1 MFKKIRL
8 RTVFGLICTAILNV
22 NAASYYVSPTGNDAN
37 AGTIVSPKFNISA
50 LTANLNPG
58 DTIFV
63 LPGTY
68 NYNSST
74 RLTKSGT
81 PEKRICIFGTGYS
94 NAGERP
100 VLNYKLQGPGD
111 ANRAFFI
118 EAGANYWHIK
128 GLKIQEAGDNGIKI
142 ESNWNII
149 EFCDFDACYDSGI
162 QIGLAKDSG
171 ANDGSCAYNYILN
184 CDSYNNCDSHK
195 SGGNADGFACKLFCG
210 PGNIFEGCRAWNNSD
225 DGWDMYSNTFGV
237 LMLNCMTW
245 HNGDKTTLRG
255 NQYGNGNGFKMGGN
269 STYSRGTNIAV
280 GCVAFD
286 MHYVSGGGKCFD
298 QNDNQDPQV
307 MLNCTA
313 FDNIKGFSMASGST
327 GHTIKNCIAF
337 KATDKMISDQTQNI
351 TQNNSW
357 QFGSNT
363 SDKQNG
369 GIGSYAGFVVDLSDN
384 NIANQL
390 AAVARN
396 ADGTIPDNGFCRLK
410 PTSDCIDKGQVV
422 NYSFRDKTYPIKYSG
437 QAPDLGAFEY
447 NGTTGILQPVIFSP
461 ESIRISESMNSDM
474 VNITFTL
481 IKKSLVSMDIFNISG
496 KCVLKCIANQV
507 YPEGNNYHIAYIGN
521 LPVGGYIIKLRTD
534 FQQQTLKFKR

>member
-1 MFKKIRL
+1 MKIRFIL
-8 RTVFGLICTAILNV
+8 FALIAVFFEISATN
-22 NAASYYVSPTGNDAN
+22 YYVSPIGNDAN
-37 AGTIVSPKFNISA
+37 AGSFTAPKFNISA
-50 LTANLNPG
+50 LVNIVNPG

-68 NYNSST
+68 NYNSIT
-74 RLTKSGT
+74 RITKSGT
-81 PEKRICIFGTGYS
+81 AEKRICIFGTGYNS
-94 NAGERP
+94 AAERP
-100 VLNYKLQGPGD
+100 LLSYKSQGPGD
-111 ANRAFFI
+111 SNRAFLF
-118 EAGANYWHIK
+118 ESGANYWHFK
-128 GLKIQEAGDNGIKI
+128 GLIIQEAGDNGIKI

-171 ANDGSCAYNYILN
+171 SNDGTCAYNYILN

-225 DGWDMYSNTFGV
+225 DGWDMYSNTLGV
-237 LMLNCMTW
+237 LMLNCQTW

-307 MLNCTA
+307 MLNCTT

-337 KATDKMISDQTQNI
+337 KSTDKMISDQTQNI

-357 QFGSNT
+357 QFGTTT

-369 GIGSYAGFVVDLSDN
+369 GIGSYVDFVIDLSDN
-384 NIANQL
+384 NLANQL
-390 AAVARN
+390 ASIARN
-396 ADGTIPDNGFCRLK
+396 VDGTIPDNGFCRLK
-410 PTSDCIDKGQVV
+410 STSDCIDKGQLVSY
-422 NYSFRDKTYPIKYSG
+422 NFLEKTYPIAYNG
-437 QAPDLGAFEY
+437 TAPDLGAYEFKT
-447 NGTTGILQPVIFSP
+447 TTGIINPTQTINTGLKITEGRVSDIATISFYLEKSSP
-461 ESIRISESMNSDM
+461 ISL
-474 VNITFTL
+474 NIY
-481 IKKSLVSMDIFNISG
+481 DISG
-496 KCVLKCIANQV
+496 RIVLKCVENQIF
-507 YPEGNNYHIAYIGN
+507 PEGNNYHIAYLGN
-521 LPVGGYIIKLRTD
+521 LLKGNYIVKLSNDNHQQSIKFIR
-534 FQQQTLKFKR
+534 

>member
-1 MFKKIRL
+1 MKNEF
-8 RTVFGLICTAILNV
+8 ILCALLAFSLQI
-22 NAASYYVSPTGNDAN
+22 NATNYYVSPTGNDAN
-37 AGTIVSPKFNISA
+37 AGSLGSPKFNISA
-50 LTANLNPG
+50 LVNAVNPG

-68 NYNSST
+68 NYNSIT
-74 RLTKSGT
+74 RLTRTGT
-81 PEKRICIFGTGYS
+81 AEKRICIFGT
-94 NAGERP
+94 AAQRP
-100 VLNYKLQGPGD
+100 VLNYTNQGPGD
-111 ANRAFFI
+111 SNRAFLF

-128 GLKIQEAGDNGIKI
+128 GLIIKEAGDNGIKI

-171 ANDGSCAYNYILN
+171 TNDGTCAYNYIVN

-237 LMLNCMTW
+237 LMLNCWTW
-245 HNGDKTTLRG
+245 HNADKTTLRG
-255 NQYGNGNGFKMGGN
+255 NKYGNGNGFKMGGN

-286 MHYVSGGGKCFD
+286 MHYVGGGGKCFD

-307 MLNCTA
+307 MLNCTT

-327 GHTIKNCIAF
+327 GHTIKNCLAF
-337 KATDKMISDQTQNI
+337 KSTDKMISDQTQNI

-357 QFGSNT
+357 QFGTTT

-369 GIGSYAGFVVDLSDN
+369 GIGNYADFVADMSDN
-384 NIANQL
+384 LVANQL
-390 AAVARN
+390 AAVGRN
-396 ADGTIPDNGFCRLK
+396 PDGTIPDNGFCRLLS
-410 PTSDCIDKGQVV
+410 TSDCIDKGQILS
-422 NYSFRDKTYPIKYSG
+422 YSFLDKSYPITFNG
-437 QAPDLGAFEY
+437 AAPDLGAFEFKAP
-447 NGTTGILQPVIFSP
+447 TGFNNPHQNISNDLKITNSGISDIATISFSL
-461 ESIRISESMNSDM
+461 ERSSRISLSIYD
-474 VNITFTL
+474 
-481 IKKSLVSMDIFNISG
+481 ISG
-496 KCVLKCIANQV
+496 KCIMQCVNKQIF
-507 YPEGNNYHIAYIGN
+507 PEGKNYHIAYLGN
-521 LPVGGYIIKLRTD
+521 LPKGNYIVKLNSSKQLQSIKFVR
-534 FQQQTLKFKR
+534 

>member
-1 MFKKIRL
+1 MKYKLLF
-8 RTVFGLICTAILNV
+8 TAIIILFSELNAT
-22 NAASYYVSPTGNDAN
+22 NYYVSPNGNDTN
-37 AGTIVSPKFNISA
+37 AGTLEAPKYSICTLVNSVSA
-50 LTANLNPG
+50 G

-63 LPGTY
+63 LPGVY
-68 NYNSST
+68 NYNSIIRIS
-74 RLTKSGT
+74 KSGNAD
-81 PEKRICIFGTGYS
+81 KRICIFGTGYTTS
-94 NAGERP
+94 SERP
-100 VLNYKLQGPGD
+100 VLNFSGQGPGD
-111 ANRAFFI
+111 ANRAFLL

-128 GLKIQEAGDNGIKI
+128 GLIIKEAGDNGIKI

-149 EFCDFDACYDSGI
+149 EFCDFDACYDSGV

-237 LMLNCMTW
+237 LLLNCWTW
-245 HNGDKTTLRG
+245 HNGDKNTLRA
-255 NQYGNGNGFKMGGN
+255 NKYGNGNGFKMGGN

-280 GCVAFD
+280 GCIAFD
-286 MHYVSGGGKCFD
+286 LYYVSGAGKCFD

-313 FDNIKGFSMASGST
+313 FDNIKGYSMASGST
-327 GHTIKNCIAF
+327 GHTIKNCIGF
-337 KATDKMISDQTQNI
+337 KSRDKIISDQTQNI

-357 QFGSNT
+357 QFGTNT

-369 GIGSYAGFVVDLSDN
+369 GIGNYDDFVADITDN
-384 NIANQL
+384 SVAMQL
-390 AAVARN
+390 ASVARN

-422 NYSFRDKTYPIKYSG
+422 NYTFLNQTYPVDFSG
-437 QAPDLGAFEY
+437 TAPDLGAFEY
-447 NGTTGILQPVIFSP
+447 NAKTGIFNPKSFASTELKISHSAISDISTIAFKLEKPEYVTLEIF
-461 ESIRISESMNSDM
+461 D
-474 VNITFTL
+474 
-481 IKKSLVSMDIFNISG
+481 ISG
-496 KCVLKCIANQV
+496 KCVLQCVSNQLF
-507 YPEGNNYHIAYIGN
+507 PEGDNYHIAYLGN
-521 LPVGGYIIKLRTD
+521 LPKGNYILNLCFKNQNQSIK
-534 FQQQTLKFKR
+534 FIK